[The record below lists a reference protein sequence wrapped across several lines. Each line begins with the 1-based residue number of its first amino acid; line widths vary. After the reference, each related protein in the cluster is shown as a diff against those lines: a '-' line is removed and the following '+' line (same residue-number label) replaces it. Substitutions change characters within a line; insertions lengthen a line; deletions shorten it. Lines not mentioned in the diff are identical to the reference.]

1 MQIKT
6 TTSHLLTRLRTAI
19 LKRSSKLKCCRGR
32 GEQRTLLHR
41 GQGCKWV
48 GAATKENIWRLL
60 ETRNRELPRFPAI
73 PLLALIWKKNPN
85 SKEYVHFYF
94 QGSTTHNSQ
103 VRALT
108 KISISWKMKT
118 NWPIYTV
125 EYTQKKKLPWAAAWM
140 YWEIITLRYETKD
153 KHPKR
158 VLRGGSQKFMQMK

>member
-1 MQIKT
+1 MERYSISVSIKEMQIKT

-73 PLLALIWKKNPN
+73 PLLALIWKKILIQKNM
-85 SKEYVHFYF
+85 Y
-94 QGSTTHNSQ
+94 
-103 VRALT
+103 
-108 KISISWKMKT
+108 ISIFR
-118 NWPIYTV
+118 
-125 EYTQKKKLPWAAAWM
+125 AALLTIAKS
-140 YWEIITLRYETKD
+140 E
-153 KHPKR
+153 H
-158 VLRGGSQKFMQMK
+158 